1 MPSGDERGERV
12 LPLVSVKE
20 AAALLGISTITVYR
34 GVEAGRIPH
43 VRLKGRVLFDTQRL
57 DQFAKENAVEP
68 KVLA

>member
-1 MPSGDERGERV
+1 
-12 LPLVSVKE
+12 VSVKE